1 MSKQQEEQSL
11 LYFNREI
18 SLLEFNIR
26 VLSQATF
33 ESIPLLERLNY
44 LCISCSNLDEFY
56 EIRVAGLLQL
66 AEVDSPLMSSEG
78 LTVHQQLEL
87 IKIRSHELVAE
98 QYRVLN
104 EVLFPLLAVENI
116 HFLKRVDWSEKQHQ
130 WLSDYFFQHL
140 RPILTPVGLDSAH
153 PFPRILNKSLN
164 FIIALS
170 GKDAFGRNS
179 ERAILQAPRS
189 LPRIIQLPKDET
201 DSGDYDFVFLTS
213 IIHEFVNDLFHG
225 MTVVGCHQFR
235 VTRNSDFFV
244 DEEATDDLM
253 NAMKGELALRNY
265 GDEVRLEIDTHC
277 PELTVDFLMAR
288 FELTDDRLFLAEGPV
303 NIVRLQQIYKLI
315 DRPDLKFPK
324 YTPKVPAKLSSKKN
338 YFDVIRKNDVLLH
351 HPFESFAPVVEFLRQ
366 AAKDPDVV
374 AIKQTLYRTG
384 AKSPIVEA
392 LVNAARTGKEV
403 TVVIELRAR
412 FDEQDNIDLAN
423 RLQKEAVHVVY
434 GVVGYKTHA
443 KMCLVLR
450 REEKTFRYYMHMG
463 TGNYHPQTA
472 CLYTDYGL
480 FTSDPKLGEDIQRV
494 FVQLTSLGKVAKL
507 NKLLQ
512 SPFTLHKG
520 VLDRIAK
527 EIEYAESGN
536 KARIIF
542 KVNSLV
548 EEKIIQAL
556 YKASQA
562 GVKVQLIVRGVCCL
576 KPGVPGVSENIE
588 VRSIIGRFLEHTRV
602 YAFRNKGDYE
612 VLASSADFMVRNM
625 FSRVEISFPI
635 TSKVLH
641 DRVLKELDC
650 YLKDNTQA
658 WLLQSDGRYQ
668 QAVPADESKR
678 HSAQVELMK
687 KLTK

>member
-1 MSKQQEEQSL
+1 MSKHQEEQSL

-104 EVLFPLLAVENI
+104 EVMLPLLAVENI

-338 YFDVIRKNDVLLH
+338 YFD
-351 HPFESFAPVVEFLRQ
+351 
-366 AAKDPDVV
+366 
-374 AIKQTLYRTG
+374 
-384 AKSPIVEA
+384 
-392 LVNAARTGKEV
+392 
-403 TVVIELRAR
+403 
-412 FDEQDNIDLAN
+412 
-423 RLQKEAVHVVY
+423 
-434 GVVGYKTHA
+434 KT
-443 KMCLVLR
+443 
-450 REEKTFRYYMHMG
+450 
-463 TGNYHPQTA
+463 
-472 CLYTDYGL
+472 
-480 FTSDPKLGEDIQRV
+480 
-494 FVQLTSLGKVAKL
+494 
-507 NKLLQ
+507 
-512 SPFTLHKG
+512 
-520 VLDRIAK
+520 
-527 EIEYAESGN
+527 
-536 KARIIF
+536 
-542 KVNSLV
+542 
-548 EEKIIQAL
+548 
-556 YKASQA
+556 
-562 GVKVQLIVRGVCCL
+562 CC
-576 KPGVPGVSENIE
+576 
-588 VRSIIGRFLEHTRV
+588 
-602 YAFRNKGDYE
+602 
-612 VLASSADFMVRNM
+612 
-625 FSRVEISFPI
+625 
-635 TSKVLH
+635 
-641 DRVLKELDC
+641 
-650 YLKDNTQA
+650 
-658 WLLQSDGRYQ
+658 
-668 QAVPADESKR
+668 
-678 HSAQVELMK
+678 
-687 KLTK
+687 